1 MAGIMGITS
10 LKAKLS
16 DARNYLIAGN
26 NSRTSG
32 LIFAY
37 GPDNSYCIASYSWTY
52 GSDGTFK
59 QLAGDLTLSRI
70 NEYGSVVVEGA
81 TAFAAIYFDM

>member
-1 MAGIMGITS
+1 MGITS

-16 DARNYLIAGN
+16 DTRTYLVAGN
-26 NSRTSG
+26 DSRTSG

-37 GPDNSYCIASYSWTY
+37 GLDNSYCIASYSWTS
-52 GSDGTFK
+52 GKDGTFK
-59 QLAGDLTLSRI
+59 QLAGDLNLSRI